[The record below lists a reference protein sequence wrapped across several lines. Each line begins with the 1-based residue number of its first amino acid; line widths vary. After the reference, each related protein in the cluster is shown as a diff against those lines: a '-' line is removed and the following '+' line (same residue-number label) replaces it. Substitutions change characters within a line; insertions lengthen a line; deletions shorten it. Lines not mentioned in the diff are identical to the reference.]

1 MPANWG
7 QLTRLIEGDDNMM
20 VSYMDPFAQ
29 LSREFDKL
37 FGAPLQKTNYPP
49 YNVKKVND
57 DHFVMEFA
65 VAGFT
70 KKELDVSV
78 EKDILTVKGEKLG
91 NEDEY
96 LYKGIA
102 TRKFIRSFQLPE
114 YFEISSASAADGI
127 LYIDLHR
134 NMPEAYKKWHI
145 DIK

>member
-1 MPANWG
+1 
-7 QLTRLIEGDDNMM
+7 MM

-134 NMPEAYKKWHI
+134 NMPEAYKKWHVE
-145 DIK
+145 IK

>member
-1 MPANWG
+1 
-7 QLTRLIEGDDNMM
+7 MM
-20 VSYMDPFAQ
+20 VSYLDPFAQ
-29 LSREFDKL
+29 LSREIDKY

-78 EKDILTVKGEKLG
+78 ERDILTVKGEKIG
-91 NEDEY
+91 SEDEY

-102 TRKFIRSFQLPE
+102 ARKFIRSFQLPE
-114 YFEISSASAADGI
+114 YFEISSASSADGI
-127 LYIDLHR
+127 LYIDRHR
-134 NMPEAYKKWHI
+134 NVPEEYKKWHVE
-145 DIK
+145 IK

>member
-1 MPANWG
+1 
-7 QLTRLIEGDDNMM
+7 MM
-20 VSYMDPFAQ
+20 VSYLDPFAQ
-29 LSREFDKL
+29 LSREFDKY

-49 YNVKKVND
+49 YNVRKIND

-78 EKDILTVKGEKLG
+78 ERDVLTVKGEKIG
-91 NEDEY
+91 SEDEY

-102 TRKFIRSFQLPE
+102 ARKFVRSFQLPE
-114 YFEISSASAADGI
+114 YFEISSASTLDGI

-134 NMPEAYKKWHI
+134 NMPEEYKKWHVE
-145 DIK
+145 IK